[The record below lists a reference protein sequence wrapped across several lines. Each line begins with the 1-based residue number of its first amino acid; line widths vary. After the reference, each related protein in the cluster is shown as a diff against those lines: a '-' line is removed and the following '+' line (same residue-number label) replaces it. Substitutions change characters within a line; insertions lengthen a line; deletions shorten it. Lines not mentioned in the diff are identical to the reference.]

1 MSKNLTRLI
10 ILFFMSNILFA
21 QDSIKSSEARAVTF
35 FFEYGIKQGNF
46 PVQGQIWFRGVTES
60 ISSSLTL

>member
-1 MSKNLTRLI
+1 
-10 ILFFMSNILFA
+10 MSNILFA